1 MRVILSFLLCM
12 AVVNDRSALAAS
24 PDSSVS
30 AYETVKSVTDELL
43 ARLIVVQPLYE
54 SDQEKYFQEIDLSLA
69 PFVDFGG
76 FSRGVMAKYY
86 RRASD
91 EQKSQFV
98 VTFRTALIRTYS
110 KALAEFDN
118 EQIIVLEDD
127 KPQKDPNKARVSLEV
142 HAKDGAIYLIEY
154 SLVWMDEKWKLR
166 NIVIEGINIGLQFR
180 SQFSAS
186 MQEHKNDMDSVIQ
199 NWNVDV

>member
-1 MRVILSFLLCM
+1 M
-12 AVVNDRSALAAS
+12 AVVNVSPVLATP
-24 PDSSVS
+24 PDSKDS

-54 SDQEKYFQEIDLSLA
+54 SDREKYFQEIDISLA
-69 PFVDFGG
+69 PFIDFSG

-86 RRASD
+86 RRASSD
-91 EQKSQFV
+91 QKTRFV
-98 VTFRTALIRTYS
+98 STFRTALIRTYS

-118 EQIIVLEDD
+118 EQIIVLQDN
-127 KPQKDPNKARVSLEV
+127 KPQKDPRKARVPLEV
-142 HAKDGAIYLIEY
+142 HAKDGTIYLIVY

-166 NIVIEGINIGLQFR
+166 NIVIEGINIGLQFK

-186 MQEHKNDMDSVIQ
+186 MQEHKNNMDDVIE

>member
-1 MRVILSFLLCM
+1 MRIILNFLLCA
-12 AVVNDRSALAAS
+12 AVINVSPVLATPPES
-24 PDSSVS
+24 GS
-30 AYETVKSVTDELL
+30 AYETVKSVTDELI
-43 ARLIVVQPLYE
+43 ARLIVVQPLFE
-54 SDQEKYFQEIDLSLA
+54 SDREKYFQEIDTSLA
-69 PFVDFGG
+69 PFIDFAG

-86 RRASD
+86 RRASSD
-91 EQKSQFV
+91 QKTRFAS
-98 VTFRTALIRTYS
+98 TFRVALIRTYS

-127 KPQKDPNKARVSLEV
+127 KPQKDPMKARVRLEV
-142 HAKDGAIYLIEY
+142 HAKDGTIYLIEY

-180 SQFSAS
+180 SQFAAS
-186 MQEHKNDMDSVIQ
+186 MQAHKNDMDNVIK